1 MNTERNGA
9 RGTGFVS
16 VSESAP
22 GSALPARR
30 DYKDTIFRRL
40 FQDRENLLSL
50 YNAVNHTSYTD
61 AEDLTVVTLE
71 NAVYMNMKNDV
82 AFLLD
87 SRLSLYEHQS
97 TWNPNMPLRDLFYVS
112 RTYQGLVKDE
122 TPYSSKRLRLP
133 APHFLVFYNGT
144 EEREERSVLKL
155 SDSFE
160 YAGTQKEE
168 PNLELKVLVL
178 NINQGNNK
186 ELLEVC
192 RTLREYMIFVDRI
205 RLYTKTMELDTAAE
219 RAVDECIH
227 EGVLSDF
234 LRKNRGEAIEMSIFE
249 YDEERELK
257 LIRRAEYEEGL
268 KEGRED
274 GLKDGLKQGRIVAL
288 KNLVAKKLAKGW
300 SPAQIAEDL
309 EMELPEVEKL
319 TAEIIDSQKQ

>member
-1 MNTERNGA
+1 MNKERNGTVLA
-9 RGTGFVS
+9 S
-16 VSESAP
+16 

-50 YNAVNHTSYTD
+50 YNAVNRTSYMD
-61 AEDLTVVTLE
+61 AEALTVVTLE

-87 SRLSLYEHQS
+87 NRLSLYEHQS

-122 TPYSSKRLRLP
+122 TLYSSKRLKLP

-144 EEREERSVLKL
+144 EEREESSVLKL

-160 YAGTQKEE
+160 YVGTQKEE

-178 NINQGNNK
+178 NINQGKNK
-186 ELLEVC
+186 ELLELC
-192 RTLREYMIFVDRI
+192 RTLKEYMIFVDRI
-205 RLYTKTMELDTAAE
+205 RLYTKTMELDAAAE

-268 KEGRED
+268 KEGREEGRED
-274 GLKDGLKQGRIVAL
+274 GLKSHLRSQV
-288 KNLVAKKLAKGW
+288 VKKLKKGKT
-300 SPAQIAEDL
+300 AEQIAEEL
-309 EMELPEVEKL
+309 EEKVQEIEQVIGELQKG
-319 TAEIIDSQKQ
+319 IDS

>member
-1 MNTERNGA
+1 MEQEEQDLYLN
-9 RGTGFVS
+9 
-16 VSESAP
+16 
-22 GSALPARR
+22 L
-30 DYKDTIFRRL
+30 RL
-40 FQDRENLLSL
+40 VLRCQPEEIIR
-50 YNAVNHTSYTD
+50 
-61 AEDLTVVTLE
+61 TLE

-87 SRLSLYEHQS
+87 NRLSLYEHQS

-122 TPYSSKRLRLP
+122 TLYSSKRLRLP

-144 EEREERSVLKL
+144 EEREESSVLKL

-160 YAGTQKEE
+160 DAGTQKEE
-168 PNLELKVLVL
+168 PNLELKVQVL
-178 NINQGNNK
+178 NINQGKNK
-186 ELLEVC
+186 ELLELC
-192 RTLREYMIFVDRI
+192 WTLKEYMIFVDRI
-205 RLYTKTMELDTAAE
+205 RLYTKIMELDAAAE

-274 GLKDGLKQGRIVAL
+274 GLKEGREDGLKSHLRSQV
-288 KNLVAKKLAKGW
+288 VKKLKKGKT
-300 SPAQIAEDL
+300 AEQIAEEL
-309 EMELPEVEKL
+309 EEKVQEIEQVIGEL
-319 TAEIIDSQKQ
+319 QKGC

>member
-9 RGTGFVS
+9 RGTGF

-50 YNAVNHTSYTD
+50 YNAVNRTSYTD
-61 AEDLTVVTLE
+61 AEALTVVTLE

-87 SRLSLYEHQS
+87 NRLSLYEHQS

-122 TPYSSKRLRLP
+122 TLYSSKRLRLP

-160 YAGTQKEE
+160 YAGTQKEG

-234 LRKNRGEAIEMSIFE
+234 LRKNRGEAIETVS
-249 YDEERELK
+249 YTHLT
-257 LIRRAEYEEGL
+257 
-268 KEGRED
+268 
-274 GLKDGLKQGRIVAL
+274 
-288 KNLVAKKLAKGW
+288 
-300 SPAQIAEDL
+300 
-309 EMELPEVEKL
+309 LP
-319 TAEIIDSQKQ
+319 TT

>member
-1 MNTERNGA
+1 MNKERNGTVLA
-9 RGTGFVS
+9 S
-16 VSESAP
+16 

-50 YNAVNHTSYTD
+50 YNAVNRTSYTD
-61 AEDLTVVTLE
+61 AEALTVVTLE

-87 SRLSLYEHQS
+87 NRLSLYEHQS

-122 TPYSSKRLRLP
+122 TLYSSKRLKLP

-144 EEREERSVLKL
+144 EEREESSVLKL

-160 YAGTQKEE
+160 YVGTQKEE

-178 NINQGNNK
+178 NINQGKNK
-186 ELLEVC
+186 ELLELC
-192 RTLREYMIFVDRI
+192 RTLKEYMIFVDRI
-205 RLYTKTMELDTAAE
+205 RLYTKTMELDAAAE

-268 KEGRED
+268 KEGREEGRED
-274 GLKDGLKQGRIVAL
+274 GLKSHLRSQV
-288 KNLVAKKLAKGW
+288 VKKLKKGKT
-300 SPAQIAEDL
+300 AEQIAEEL
-309 EMELPEVEKL
+309 EEKVQEIEQVIRELQKG
-319 TAEIIDSQKQ
+319 IDS

>member
-16 VSESAP
+16 VSESVP

-122 TPYSSKRLRLP
+122 TLYSSKRLRLP

-144 EEREERSVLKL
+144 EEREERSILKL
-155 SDSFE
+155 SNSFE

-168 PNLELKVLVL
+168 PSLELKVLVL

-205 RLYTKTMELDTAAE
+205 RLYTKTMELDAAAE

-257 LIRRAEYEEGL
+257 LIRRAEYEEG
-268 KEGRED
+268 RE
-274 GLKDGLKQGRIVAL
+274 DGLKQGRLAAI
-288 KNLVAKKLAKGW
+288 KNLVAKKLEKGKT
-300 SPAQIAEDL
+300 AEQIAEDL
-309 EMELPEVEKL
+309 EEEVSVIEQLMENLSHKENN
-319 TAEIIDSQKQ
+319 

>member
-1 MNTERNGA
+1 MNKERNGTVLA
-9 RGTGFVS
+9 S
-16 VSESAP
+16 

-50 YNAVNHTSYTD
+50 YNAVNRTSYTD
-61 AEDLTVVTLE
+61 AEALTVVTLE

-87 SRLSLYEHQS
+87 NRLSLYEHQS

-122 TPYSSKRLRLP
+122 TLYSSKRLRLP

-144 EEREERSVLKL
+144 EEREESSVLKL

-160 YAGTQKEE
+160 YVGIQKEE

-178 NINQGNNK
+178 NINQGKNK

-192 RTLREYMIFVDRI
+192 KTLKEYMIFVDRI
-205 RLYTKTMELDTAAE
+205 RLYTKTMELGAAAE

-268 KEGRED
+268 KEGREEGRED
-274 GLKDGLKQGRIVAL
+274 GLKSHLRSQV
-288 KNLVAKKLAKGW
+288 VKKLKKGKTVE
-300 SPAQIAEDL
+300 QIAEEL
-309 EMELPEVEKL
+309 EEKVQEIEQVIRELQKGV
-319 TAEIIDSQKQ
+319 DS

>member
-1 MNTERNGA
+1 MNKERNGTVLA
-9 RGTGFVS
+9 S
-16 VSESAP
+16 

-50 YNAVNHTSYTD
+50 YNAVNRTSYTD
-61 AEDLTVVTLE
+61 AEALTVVTLE

-87 SRLSLYEHQS
+87 NRLSLYEHQS

-122 TPYSSKRLRLP
+122 TLYSSKRLKLP

-144 EEREERSVLKL
+144 EEREESSVLKL

-160 YAGTQKEE
+160 YVGTQKEE

-178 NINQGNNK
+178 NINQGKNK
-186 ELLEVC
+186 ELLELC
-192 RTLREYMIFVDRI
+192 RTLKEYMIFVDRI
-205 RLYTKTMELDTAAE
+205 RLYTKTMELDAAAE

-268 KEGRED
+268 KEGREEGRED
-274 GLKDGLKQGRIVAL
+274 GLKSHLRSQV
-288 KNLVAKKLAKGW
+288 VKKLKKGKT
-300 SPAQIAEDL
+300 AEQIAEEL
-309 EMELPEVEKL
+309 EEKVQEIEQVIGEL
-319 TAEIIDSQKQ
+319 QKGC

>member
-1 MNTERNGA
+1 MNKERNE
-9 RGTGFVS
+9 TV
-16 VSESAP
+16 P

-50 YNAVNHTSYTD
+50 YNAVNRTSYTD
-61 AEDLTVVTLE
+61 AEALTVVTLE

-87 SRLSLYEHQS
+87 NRLSLYEHQS

-122 TPYSSKRLRLP
+122 TLYSSKRLRLP
-133 APHFLVFYNGT
+133 APNFLVFYNGT
-144 EEREERSVLKL
+144 EEREESSVLKL

-160 YAGTQKEE
+160 YVGTQKEE

-178 NINQGNNK
+178 NINQGKNK

-192 RTLREYMIFVDRI
+192 KTLKEYMIFVDRI
-205 RLYTKTMELDTAAE
+205 RLYTKTMELDAAAE

-268 KEGRED
+268 KEGREEGRED
-274 GLKDGLKQGRIVAL
+274 GLKSHLRSQV
-288 KNLVAKKLAKGW
+288 VKKLKKGKT
-300 SPAQIAEDL
+300 AEQIAEEL
-309 EMELPEVEKL
+309 EEKVQEIEQVIGELQKG
-319 TAEIIDSQKQ
+319 IDS

>member
-1 MNTERNGA
+1 MTQS
-9 RGTGFVS
+9 GTVLAS
-16 VSESAP
+16 

-50 YNAVNHTSYTD
+50 YNAVNRTSYTD

-87 SRLSLYEHQS
+87 NRLSLYEHQS

-122 TPYSSKRLRLP
+122 TLYSSKRLRLP

-227 EGVLSDF
+227 EGVLSEF

-257 LIRRAEYEEGL
+257 LIRRAEYEEG
-268 KEGRED
+268 RE
-274 GLKDGLKQGRIVAL
+274 DGLKQGRLAAI
-288 KNLVAKKLAKGW
+288 KNLVAKKLEKGKT
-300 SPAQIAEDL
+300 AEQIAEDL
-309 EMELPEVEKL
+309 EEEVSVIEQLMENLSHKENN
-319 TAEIIDSQKQ
+319 

>member
-1 MNTERNGA
+1 MRKN
-9 RGTGFVS
+9 
-16 VSESAP
+16 
-22 GSALPARR
+22 L
-30 DYKDTIFRRL
+30 DTI
-40 FQDRENLLSL
+40 
-50 YNAVNHTSYTD
+50 
-61 AEDLTVVTLE
+61 
-71 NAVYMNMKNDV
+71 
-82 AFLLD
+82 
-87 SRLSLYEHQS
+87 
-97 TWNPNMPLRDLFYVS
+97 
-112 RTYQGLVKDE
+112 
-122 TPYSSKRLRLP
+122 
-133 APHFLVFYNGT
+133 
-144 EEREERSVLKL
+144 EEREERSILKL

-205 RLYTKTMELDTAAE
+205 RLYTKTMELDAAAE

-274 GLKDGLKQGRIVAL
+274 GLKEGRENGLKQGRIATL

-300 SPAQIAEDL
+300 SPMQIAEDL

-319 TAEIIDSQKQ
+319 TEEITDSQKQ

>member
-122 TPYSSKRLRLP
+122 TLYSSKRLRLP

-144 EEREERSVLKL
+144 EEREERSILKL
-155 SDSFE
+155 SNSFE

-205 RLYTKTMELDTAAE
+205 RLYTKTMELDAAAE
-219 RAVDECIH
+219 KAVDECIH

-234 LRKNRGEAIEMSIFE
+234 LRKNRGEAIELSIFE
-249 YDEERELK
+249 
-257 LIRRAEYEEGL
+257 
-268 KEGRED
+268 
-274 GLKDGLKQGRIVAL
+274 
-288 KNLVAKKLAKGW
+288 
-300 SPAQIAEDL
+300 
-309 EMELPEVEKL
+309 
-319 TAEIIDSQKQ
+319 

>member
-1 MNTERNGA
+1 MTQS
-9 RGTGFVS
+9 GTVLAS
-16 VSESAP
+16 

-50 YNAVNHTSYTD
+50 YNAVNRTSYTD

-122 TPYSSKRLRLP
+122 TLYSSKRLRLP

-144 EEREERSVLKL
+144 EEREERSILKL
-155 SDSFE
+155 SNSFE

-168 PNLELKVLVL
+168 PSLELKVLVL

-205 RLYTKTMELDTAAE
+205 RLYTKTMELDAAAE

-257 LIRRAEYEEGL
+257 LIRRAEYEEG
-268 KEGRED
+268 RE
-274 GLKDGLKQGRIVAL
+274 DGLKQGRLAAI
-288 KNLVAKKLAKGW
+288 KNLVAKKLEKGKT
-300 SPAQIAEDL
+300 AEQIAEDL
-309 EMELPEVEKL
+309 EEEVSVIEQLMENLSHKENN
-319 TAEIIDSQKQ
+319 